1 MVEVETND
9 LLNTVKQSVHEHS
22 IRQAGFAAT
31 QATQAIRIAGIT
43 ARLGR
48 ADVAENLVDVAQGD
62 LNLVIKLTDLANRTR
77 LE

>member
-9 LLNTVKQSVHEHS
+9 LLNTVKQSVHKLS

-31 QATQAIRIAGIT
+31 QATQAIRIAGIA